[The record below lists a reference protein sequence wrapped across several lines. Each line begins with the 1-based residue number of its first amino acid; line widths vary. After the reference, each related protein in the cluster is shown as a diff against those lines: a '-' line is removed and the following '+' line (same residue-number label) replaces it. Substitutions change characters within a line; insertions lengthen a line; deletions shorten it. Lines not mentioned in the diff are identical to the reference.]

1 MKKGNVVFEL
11 DDVLIERSPAIYRLI
26 RYNWSRFNRWFI
38 DFGSLTAEDVYN
50 RKFDNFYEW
59 LLKPVFRNLSLDT
72 FTQVIVEIEKI
83 FSDRVVNQIYC
94 NTNITEFARRTLMN
108 ETYINSPTIENVFIL
123 SSYSTDVEREQKE
136 DLIKTYFKHYKI
148 TPVLYNIND
157 GPIKAITDMK
167 LSWELFVTTSPDLI
181 KILSELSENNRKEFL
196 LPKYPYI
203 DIPNTTRALVEFSG
217 GSINM
222 YDPFVKN

>member
-11 DDVLIERSPAIYRLI
+11 DDILIERSPAIYRLI

-38 DFGSLTAEDVYN
+38 DFGSLTSEEVYK

-59 LLKPVFRNLSLDT
+59 LLKPVFRHLPLDK
-72 FTQVIVEIEKI
+72 FSQVIMEIDKLFIERISK
-83 FSDRVVNQIYC
+83 QIYC

-123 SSYSTDVEREQKE
+123 SSYANDVEREQKE
-136 DLIKTYFKHYKI
+136 NIIKTYFNHYKI
-148 TPVLYNIND
+148 TAILYDISS
-157 GPIKAITDMK
+157 GPIKAIIDNK
-167 LSWELFVTTSPDLI
+167 LSWELFVTLSPELI
-181 KILSELSENNRKEFL
+181 KKLSEISENNRKEFL

-203 DIPNTTRALVEFSG
+203 EIPNDTRALVEFSG
-217 GSINM
+217 GNINM
-222 YDPFVKN
+222 YDPFIKS